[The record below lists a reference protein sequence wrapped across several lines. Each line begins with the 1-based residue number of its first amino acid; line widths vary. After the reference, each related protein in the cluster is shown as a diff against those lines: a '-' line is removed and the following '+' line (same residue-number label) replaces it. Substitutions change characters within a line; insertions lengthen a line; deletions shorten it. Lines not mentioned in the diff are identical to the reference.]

1 MIAKLL
7 LIIILVIL
15 TIFLMFG
22 NMSSFLKT
30 KHDNMTDVHNF
41 LENSKEIISE
51 NNENNENNEDNEDN
65 EDKLNNSFNKLNNKI
80 KKQEETNNVISSIWS
95 PNNTL
100 ESMITTPCLGDV
112 NNVNRLTCFAAPE
125 WWYPV
130 DKYNSDNF
138 RSKYY
143 GDFVNP
149 IYNYLGNAQD
159 VYWNFKSVTEKL
171 P

>member
-15 TIFLMFG
+15 TIFLIFG

-41 LENSKEIISE
+41 LENSKEIIY
-51 NNENNENNEDNEDN
+51 EDREDR
-65 EDKLNNSFNKLNNKI
+65 EDQLNNSFDKLNNKI

-125 WWYPV
+125 WWYPI
-130 DKYNSDNF
+130 DKYNSNNF

-159 VYWNFKSVTEKL
+159 MYWNFKSVTEKL
-171 P
+171 Q